1 MRAEVESMRSRLADA
16 ATERLGNPSAD
27 EPPITEAEMMRLLAR
42 IARTGKPGDR
52 LRAIEMLGKQMGL
65 FRDKPNEPEPDP
77 HLREKL
83 IARIN
88 ERLAAMRESGTLTVV
103 AEKVGTP

>member
-1 MRAEVESMRSRLADA
+1 MRSRLADA

-65 FRDKPNEPEPDP
+65 FRDKPNDPPDP
-77 HLREKL
+77 NAREKL
-83 IARIN
+83 IAKLLQRF
-88 ERLAAMRESGTLTVV
+88 AAMRASSDEATVTVV
-103 AEKVGTP
+103 AEKAGTQ